1 MVWTLGLHCEREDV
15 APRVI
20 NFLIKAHLS
29 LGEALRASRP
39 EVLKSLIHRCMSILR
54 SEDGKDPRLA
64 RRVID
69 ILKNLVHET
78 EVRGTGDV
86 LPHGALQK
94 GEALAPLSVHN
105 KATMKGGELLV
116 QVHSNATLWDL
127 KKQVASVLDLAP
139 RFVQISRGWGANLTE
154 LKEIDNGKTMRALGI
169 KGGETLTTQKL
180 APEVQVPTA
189 ALTGPTGE
197 LTPAAKRVFEAW
209 YDMFCIDGQFTKQS
223 AAHFIE
229 GCCGDLPA
237 PTDTRIAGL
246 FQTYDREGDGVIRKA
261 AFLSFY
267 TSCSRSE
274 KATTVRE
281 NLKAFDVRPDLLRWS
296 EVEEEATPD
305 AGEMP
310 RHFISKDNETFE
322 LLMQLLDG
330 KDRQVAEEAWELVQM
345 LSTNQ
350 DFYQR
355 ILKLEV
361 AKSDGGDSVDWAK
374 FFDRSSSYRLL
385 YTLQIVQAMLGE
397 GSGGSERV
405 RVLNADSFPSSRAG
419 QYYAPLPSSS
429 TTAGA
434 EDVAEPGA
442 PPVLTRAA
450 SSASDTQEELGRLRG
465 QWAHAF
471 LSRGGFQY
479 ILKDFMAGSLPES
492 SGEDGGEPFDLKY
505 MAFMLHLLRTLTAAA
520 FSTTDPDAFE
530 GAELA
535 RRLSETGNETKDKG
549 DARSPG
555 EASSF
560 KELQSLCVGPIGQEI
575 LESID
580 YGLLQSKCLSITHQA
595 LSKPR
600 MIFEDRLV
608 VEYALSLWA
617 GCLL

>member
-1 MVWTLGLHCEREDV
+1 
-15 APRVI
+15 
-20 NFLIKAHLS
+20 
-29 LGEALRASRP
+29 
-39 EVLKSLIHRCMSILR
+39 MSILR
-54 SEDGKDPRLA
+54 SEEGKDPRLA

-94 GEALAPLSVHN
+94 GEALAPLSVYN

-116 QVHSNATLWDL
+116 QVHTNATLWDL

-154 LKEIDNGKTMRALGI
+154 LKEIDNGKTMKALGFT
-169 KGGETLTTQKL
+169 GGETLTAQKL
-180 APEVQVPTA
+180 TPEAQVATA

-197 LTPAAKRVFEAW
+197 LTPAATRVFVAW
-209 YDMFCIDGQFTKQS
+209 YRMFCVDGLFTKQS
-223 AAHFIE
+223 AAQFIE

-246 FQTYDREGDGVIRKA
+246 FQSYDKEGDGVIRKE

-305 AGEMP
+305 PAQMP
-310 RHFISKDNETFE
+310 RHSISKDNETFE

-330 KDRQVAEEAWELVQM
+330 TDRQVAEEAWELVQM

-361 AKSDGGDSVDWAK
+361 VKTGGKDSVDWAK

-385 YTLQIVQAMLGE
+385 YTL
-397 GSGGSERV
+397 
-405 RVLNADSFPSSRAG
+405 
-419 QYYAPLPSSS
+419 
-429 TTAGA
+429 
-434 EDVAEPGA
+434 
-442 PPVLTRAA
+442 
-450 SSASDTQEELGRLRG
+450 
-465 QWAHAF
+465 
-471 LSRGGFQY
+471 
-479 ILKDFMAGSLPES
+479 
-492 SGEDGGEPFDLKY
+492 
-505 MAFMLHLLRTLTAAA
+505 
-520 FSTTDPDAFE
+520 
-530 GAELA
+530 
-535 RRLSETGNETKDKG
+535 
-549 DARSPG
+549 
-555 EASSF
+555 
-560 KELQSLCVGPIGQEI
+560 
-575 LESID
+575 
-580 YGLLQSKCLSITHQA
+580 
-595 LSKPR
+595 
-600 MIFEDRLV
+600 
-608 VEYALSLWA
+608 
-617 GCLL
+617 